1 MKSYDYGFMHYL
13 NKVQINEEI
22 SSIGRVIAQQSK
34 QYKVAF
40 GSDTLTAT
48 ISGKF
53 RYMAKAKETYP
64 AVGDFVVLDKITGD
78 SAQISAVLPRYSH
91 FSRKANSASGTKFVD
106 GVLESGATEAQVMA
120 SNIDTVFVVCGLDG
134 DFNISRLERYMIN
147 LREINAYVVIVLN
160 KTDLCDDADSMVNTV
175 IEKFKGCDV
184 VSISALYDDIK
195 NKLAKYLVEEQTL
208 LFVGS
213 SGVGKSTLLNA
224 IFGMEQQ
231 LTKATSKKTGK
242 GMHTTIS
249 SQMFLH
255 PDGYMIID
263 VPGIRELQLWTNS
276 DTVSEMFEDVTRL
289 FTMCRF
295 SNCRHETE
303 PGCAVKEALENGELT
318 TTRYD
323 AYKKYM
329 REVKRLEAR
338 KMQREKKNR
347 RR

>member
-1 MKSYDYGFMHYL
+1 MKSNNYGLMHYL
-13 NKVQINEEI
+13 NKVQIEKDIN
-22 SSIGRVIAQQSK
+22 SIGRVIAQASK

-40 GSDTLTAT
+40 GRDTLTAK

-53 RYMAKAKETYP
+53 RYMAETKEAYP
-64 AVGDFVVLDKITGD
+64 AVGDFVVLDKISGD
-78 SAQISAVLPRYSH
+78 SAQISSVLPRYSH

-134 DFNISRLERYMIN
+134 DFNLSRLERYMIN
-147 LREINAYVVIVLN
+147 LREINAHVVIVLN
-160 KTDLCDDADSMVNTV
+160 KADLCDDADSMVNKV
-175 IEKFKGCDV
+175 IEKFRGCDV
-184 VSISALYDDIK
+184 VSISALYDNVK
-195 NKLAKYLVEEQTL
+195 NKFAKYLVENQTL

-231 LTKATSKKTGK
+231 ITKATSMKTGK
-242 GMHTTIS
+242 GMHTTTS
-249 SQMFLH
+249 RQMFLH
-255 PDGYMIID
+255 PNGYMIID

-295 SNCRHETE
+295 SNCRHDTE

-318 TTRYD
+318 TARYD

-338 KMQREKKNR
+338 KMQRARKNSR
-347 RR
+347 R